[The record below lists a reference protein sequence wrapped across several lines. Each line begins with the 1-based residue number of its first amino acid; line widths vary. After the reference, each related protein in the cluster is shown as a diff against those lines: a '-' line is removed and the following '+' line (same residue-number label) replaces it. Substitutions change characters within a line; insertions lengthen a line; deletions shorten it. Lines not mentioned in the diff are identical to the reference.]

1 MGFVPPSPGGELLSG
16 LQKIVREEGNKIGM
30 KIKLVEQSG
39 ISIKAL
45 LTRPD
50 LSGCLQPECDIA
62 EDGASHSRGGANYTG
77 QCTVCGNQYKGET
90 GSGAHTRISSHK
102 AEIRAD
108 QDTNSMA
115 ANLNNEHTEYLRE
128 PLAIKFSV
136 SRTGPKCLERQ
147 VREAVQLANMD
158 PEGGKGSG

>member
-1 MGFVPPSPGGELLSG
+1 MGFVPPSPGGELLAG

-39 ISIKAL
+39 ISVKAL

-50 LSGCLQPECDIA
+50 LSGCLQPECNIA
-62 EDGASHSRGGANYTG
+62 EGGASHSRRGANYTG
-77 QCTVCGNQYKGET
+77 ECTVCGNQYKGET
-90 GSGAHTRISSHK
+90 GSGAHTRISSHT
-102 AEIRAD
+102 AEIRAN

-115 ANLNNEHTEYLRE
+115 AHLNNEHPEYSKD

-136 SRTGPKCLERQ
+136 SRTGPKCL
-147 VREAVQLANMD
+147 LT
-158 PEGGKGSG
+158 G